1 LVLNPVNPRRM
12 PSPFRPPGG
21 AFGGNQIAPT
31 PNAARE
37 VEGASPLQA
46 VAFRMALALVFIYFS
61 NIHQLLTYVLH
72 VNLYLLYLF
81 GIPALL
87 GVVLAGGVQRTLRG
101 RPAIYWIVF
110 VVLMIAGVPF
120 SSWRSGS
127 VHEGLIPYLRTVLP
141 MLFIVAGVTFTWR
154 ECRSMM
160 WAIAS
165 GGVVIMSAANL
176 FQDTGGHYGDRLA
189 IEFGTISNSN
199 DYAVHLLFVL
209 PFVIW
214 VALAAKSKA
223 LKLAALGMACFG
235 ILLVLK
241 TASRGAFIGL
251 AAGALYWLFRGTMRQ
266 RIGLLALGPIMALA
280 LVAFVPRSSLV
291 RIVAFSADEADAP
304 GEAIA
309 STETRRYLLKQS
321 VVYSLEH
328 PIFGVGLAQFGS
340 FEGGHNAIIGDHGMW
355 HDTHNSYTQISSEC
369 GLPALAFYLA
379 ATLSTFFMA
388 NRAYRQAGK
397 RTDCQDIRTATFC
410 IMLAMATYCTGILF
424 VNFGYFYY
432 LPLMSS
438 LVIAVSSAAD
448 AEFARRSADPMET
461 EPYVA
466 PQRRR
471 FQDSD
476 RGSGLRGGRAVATT
490 KNIL

>member
-1 LVLNPVNPRRM
+1 MLNPVNPRRM

-61 NIHQLLTYVLH
+61 NIHQLLAYVLH

-101 RPAIYWIVF
+101 RPAIYWTIFAVI
-110 VVLMIAGVPF
+110 LIAGVPF
-120 SSWRSGS
+120 SSWRGGS
-127 VHEGLIPYLRTVLP
+127 THALIPYFRTVFP
-141 MLFIVAGVTFTWR
+141 MLFVVAGVTFTWR

-165 GGVVIMSAANL
+165 GGVAIMSAAKL
-176 FQDTGGHYGDRLA
+176 FQDTGGNYGDRLA

-214 VALAAKSKA
+214 VGLAAKSKA
-223 LKLAALGMACFG
+223 LKLAAWGLVCFG

-241 TASRGAFIGL
+241 TASRGAFLGL
-251 AAGALYWLFRGTMRQ
+251 AVGALYWLLRGTMRQ

-309 STETRRYLLKQS
+309 STAIREYLLKRS
-321 VVYSLEH
+321 VVYTLQN
-328 PIFGVGLAQFGS
+328 PIFGLGFYQFRTY
-340 FEGGHNAIIGDHGMW
+340 EGEHNQLIGDHGKW
-355 HDTHNSYTQISSEC
+355 DDPHNSYTQVSSE
-369 GLPALAFYLA
+369 GGIPALAFYLA
-379 ATLSTFFMA
+379 AIVSTFLLA
-388 NRAYRQAGK
+388 NRVYREACK
-397 RTDCQDIRTATFC
+397 RPDCDDIRTATFC
-410 IMLAMATYCTGILF
+410 IMLAIMMYCTGIFF
-424 VNFGYFYY
+424 VNFSYFFY
-432 LPLMSS
+432 LPFMSS
-438 LVIAVSSAAD
+438 LVIAISSAAD
-448 AEFARRSADPMET
+448 TEFARRSSDPVET
-461 EPYVA
+461 EPYAA

-471 FQDSD
+471 FPDSD